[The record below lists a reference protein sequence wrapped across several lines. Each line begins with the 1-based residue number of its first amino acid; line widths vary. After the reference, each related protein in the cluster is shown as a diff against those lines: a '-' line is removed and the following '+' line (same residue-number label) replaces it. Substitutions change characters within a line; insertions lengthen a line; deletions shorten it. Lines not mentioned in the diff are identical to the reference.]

1 MSVINLKSAI
11 FYELLFICYGVRV
24 DKKARLIKSESRI
37 AVNGHL
43 SYYKVYL
50 KALRQAER

>member
-11 FYELLFICYGVRV
+11 FYELLFICYRVRV
-24 DKKARLIKSESRI
+24 DKKAELIKSRERI

-43 SYYKVYL
+43 SYYQSL
-50 KALRQAER
+50 S

>member
-11 FYELLFICYGVRV
+11 SYELLFISYRVRV
-24 DKKARLIKSESRI
+24 DQKARLIKSESRT

-50 KALRQAER
+50 KALSQA